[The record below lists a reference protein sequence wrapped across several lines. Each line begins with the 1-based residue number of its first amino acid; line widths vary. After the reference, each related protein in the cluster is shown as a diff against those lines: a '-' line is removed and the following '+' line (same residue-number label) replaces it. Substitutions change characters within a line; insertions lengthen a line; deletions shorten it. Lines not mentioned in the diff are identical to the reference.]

1 MSRGLLRE
9 LGWVVALKLALLTL
23 LYLLF
28 FSPSH
33 RNPTDAALRIAGPA
47 PAALMSPRPPAAPQQ
62 DQK

>member
-23 LYLLF
+23 LYVLF

-33 RNPTDAALRIAGPA
+33 RAPADVALRIAGPA
-47 PAALMSPRPPAAPQQ
+47 APRALMSPRLPAAPQQ
-62 DQK
+62 D